1 MLFLHRQVQ
10 WCRAIRDRFCSS
22 LLLARLIG
30 GADCRTR
37 RYKAEMVRI
46 VFRRD
51 DHEVPHEQTI
61 RIALT
66 LKELRVVLH
75 VVDTRENFLEVAHP
89 ELLFLEV

>member
-1 MLFLHRQVQ
+1 
-10 WCRAIRDRFCSS
+10 
-22 LLLARLIG
+22 
-30 GADCRTR
+30 
-37 RYKAEMVRI
+37 MVRI